1 VQGTAGRW
9 GITPPVAMATQR
21 QALLEPDAHV
31 TRQQIDKKGG
41 LRAAL
46 LVLANGVASDQP

>member
-1 VQGTAGRW
+1 
-9 GITPPVAMATQR
+9 MATQR